1 MARSSR
7 EGSIV
12 SAETIIYDAEITV
25 LTLTEFVG
33 ISGWSV
39 ESVQHLVEIGILM
52 PSGGSEGDWRF
63 EAGMVSLARRLRRL
77 QEDLEVEL
85 TPQALALSYR
95 LLERI
100 QELETQLEGQA

>member
-1 MARSSR
+1 M
-7 EGSIV
+7 
-12 SAETIIYDAEITV
+12 SAETIVYDAEITI

-33 ISGWSV
+33 VSGWSV

-77 QEDLEVEL
+77 QDDLEVEL

-100 QELETQLEGQA
+100 QELEIQLEGQALAFRPSNA